1 MQSKAKKSNLSQ
13 AVQSNIKSSQTRAGT
28 VGVQIEGPLPS
39 SMEMERYKHVYPEL
53 PKDIVDMAKNEQKE
67 TYSLRNK
74 IIDARIRKEDNDFRL
89 DRIALIFC
97 FILCFIFIGCAA
109 YFFAVDK
116 YGVASFFTVSAFIA
130 IPKYFLWPSKKDK
143 NSEK

>member
-13 AVQSNIKSSQTRAGT
+13 AVQSNIKTSQTRAGT

-97 FILCFIFIGCAA
+97 FILCFIFVRCAA